1 MPTSNVVLNENN
13 LSLNGVFNAS
23 TQSGPYNKLYLNTG
37 SQSLVGKK
45 VALQKLNLYYSWP
58 NINETNNTF
67 SISWPTGAAS
77 YSNFSM
83 TIPPNTNFATIAELN
98 DYLQTVMIANK
109 LYLINSTTG
118 DFLYFMSI
126 VANSN
131 TYGVNIIQSLVPTSL
146 PIGYTTPPGFI
157 GFPTVSRTMR
167 FITDSSD
174 FNLLIGY
181 AANTT
186 FDGNNSAIT
195 YNSSFTPQF
204 SPVSSFNIH
213 VNIASNPLAL
223 NNDNTIIY
231 TATTRDTKF
240 GSILSIEPNNIIW
253 YDINSNFNTIIV
265 SFTDQSGRALRIQ
278 DPQISVV
285 LLLSDAQ
292 QS

>member
-1 MPTSNVVLNENN
+1 MHTSNIVLNENN

-23 TQSGPYNKLYLNTG
+23 SQQGPYNKLYLTTG
-37 SQSLVGKK
+37 SQSLNGKK

-58 NINETNNTF
+58 NINNTNNTF
-67 SISWPTGAAS
+67 SISWPTGTGA
-77 YSNFSM
+77 YSNFSVK
-83 TIPPNTNFATIAELN
+83 IPSNTNFATIAELN
-98 DYLQTVMIANK
+98 DYLQTVMIANN
-109 LYLINSTTG
+109 LYAINSTTG

-126 VANSN
+126 VANPN
-131 TYGVNIIQSLVPTSL
+131 TYGVNLIQSLVPTSTPL
-146 PIGYTTPPGFI
+146 GYSTPPGFI
-157 GFPTVSRTMR
+157 GWPTVSRTMR
-167 FITDSSD
+167 FITDTSD

-186 FDGNNSAIT
+186 FDGNTSAIT
-195 YNSSFTPQF
+195 YSSSFTPQF

-265 SFTDQSGRALRIQ
+265 SFTDQSGRALQIQ

-285 LLLSDAQ
+285 LLLSDV
-292 QS
+292 

>member
-1 MPTSNVVLNENN
+1 MPTSNIVLNENN
-13 LSLNGVFNAS
+13 LSLNSVFNAS
-23 TQSGPYNKLYLNTG
+23 TQTGPYNKLYLTTG
-37 SQSLVGKK
+37 SQSLNGKK
-45 VALQKLNLYYSWP
+45 IALQKLNLYYSWS
-58 NINETNNTF
+58 NINNTNNTF
-67 SISWPTGAAS
+67 SISWPTGSGA
-77 YSNFSM
+77 YSNFSV
-83 TIPPNTNFATIAELN
+83 TIPSNTNFATISELN
-98 DYLQTVMIANK
+98 DFLQTVMIANK

-131 TYGVNIIQSLVPTSL
+131 IYGVNLIQALVPSTL
-146 PIGYTTPPGFI
+146 PIGYNTPPGFI

-167 FITDSSD
+167 FISDNSD

-181 AANTT
+181 QSNTT
-186 FDGNNSAIT
+186 FDGNTSAIT
-195 YNSSFTPQF
+195 YSSSFTPQF

-265 SFTDQSGRALRIQ
+265 SFTDQSGRALQIQ

-285 LLLSDAQ
+285 LLLSDA
-292 QS
+292 